1 MRYPP
6 SCIVRRIYCI
16 IPYSTYN
23 LPYTDLA
30 HPKFNQTQISTE
42 ICARGGGGK
51 TNMAGDFG
59 PE

>member
-42 ICARGGGGK
+42 ICARGGGGS
-51 TNMAGDFG
+51 NESVG
-59 PE
+59 